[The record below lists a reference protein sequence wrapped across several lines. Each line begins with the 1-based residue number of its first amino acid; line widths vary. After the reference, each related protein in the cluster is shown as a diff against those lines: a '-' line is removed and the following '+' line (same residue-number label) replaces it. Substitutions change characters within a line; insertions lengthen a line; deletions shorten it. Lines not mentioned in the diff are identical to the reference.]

1 MERLT
6 GRRCTVRSWGA
17 RDTFEEQAIC
27 ELGRPCCR
35 KYMGPRNRT
44 QKPAYKWKVAG
55 QKHGRVWMSEAPR
68 LSQIGNDIQVKR

>member
-1 MERLT
+1 
-6 GRRCTVRSWGA
+6 
-17 RDTFEEQAIC
+17 
-27 ELGRPCCR
+27 
-35 KYMGPRNRT
+35 MGPRNRT